1 MRQLWADMGEIT
13 KAFILGAGLGTRL
26 RPLTDTLPKPLVP
39 VGNRPLINFAFDHLI
54 SDLNIKEFAVNTHHC
69 PDAYTRAFPENS
81 YRGRP
86 ILFRYEPVLLDTAGG
101 IDNLRDWLPAEES
114 FIVYNGD
121 ILTDLPLERA
131 MEEHLRSG
139 DVVTMLLRSK
149 GDELRVG
156 YDPETGKVVDLRGV
170 LAPDWPHRY
179 QFTGIYLVSPRFL
192 PFLKPGKIE
201 SVILPI
207 LEAIKA
213 GEEIGGVV
221 VDEGEWSDLGERN
234 AYLGSLALPGRGF
247 PRYGADAFERI
258 SPEAVIE
265 DGVVIDSLSTVGP
278 RAHLGRGAVIRE
290 SVIWAE
296 AKVSAGASLDRVVV
310 REGEVASGLLQ
321 NVDI

>member
-1 MRQLWADMGEIT
+1 MGEIT

-26 RPLTDTLPKPLVP
+26 RPLTETLPKPLVP
-39 VGNRPLINFAFDHLI
+39 VGNRPLISFAFDHLI
-54 SDLNIKEFAVNTHHC
+54 SDLNISGFAVNTHHC
-69 PDAYTRAFPENS
+69 PEAYARAFPENS
-81 YRGRP
+81 YHGRP
-86 ILFRYEPVLLDTAGG
+86 ILFRHEPILLDTAGG
-101 IDNLRDWLPAEES
+101 IDNLRDWLPEEDS

-121 ILTDLPLERA
+121 ILTDLPLGPA
-131 MEEHLRSG
+131 MEAHLRSG
-139 DVVTMLLRSK
+139 DAVTMLLRST

-156 YDPETGKVVDLRGV
+156 YDPDTGKVVDLRGV

-192 PFLKPGKIE
+192 PFLKPGRIE

-207 LEAIKA
+207 LEAIKV
-213 GEEIGGVV
+213 GVGIGGVV

-234 AYLGSLALPGRGF
+234 AYLGALALPEKGF
-247 PRYGADAFERI
+247 PRYGTVPFERI
-258 SPEAVIE
+258 SSEALIEADVI
-265 DGVVIDSLSTVGP
+265 IDSLSTVGP

-290 SVIWAE
+290 SVIWAD

-310 REGEVASGLLQ
+310 REGEVASGSLR